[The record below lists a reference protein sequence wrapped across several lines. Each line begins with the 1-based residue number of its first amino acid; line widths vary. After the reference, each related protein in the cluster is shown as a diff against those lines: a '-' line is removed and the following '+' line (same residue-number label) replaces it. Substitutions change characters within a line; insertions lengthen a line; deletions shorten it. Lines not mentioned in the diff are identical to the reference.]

1 MGKPSRLAEEQHRAL
16 ARLKRVPGAR
26 ALYLAGGAAVG
37 WHLGHRL
44 SNDLDLFSL
53 GAKLNLGAIR
63 RAVVAAVE
71 NSEVL
76 ATSDATLRMRVENVP
91 VDLVRYPYP
100 PLEAPKPGP
109 EGFLVA
115 GLADLAAMKLA
126 TVAGR
131 GLRRDFWDV
140 YAIAHHGISLEA
152 AVRAYEK
159 RFGAAE
165 PEVYHLARSLTY
177 FDDAEREEA
186 FPSGLTPA
194 RWRAIRAFFLREAPK
209 LLLR

>member
-1 MGKPSRLAEEQHRAL
+1 LAEEQRRAL
-16 ARLKRVPGAR
+16 ARLKRVPAT
-26 ALYLAGGAAVG
+26 AKLYLAGGAAVG
-37 WHLGHRL
+37 WHVGHRL

-53 GAKLNLGAIR
+53 HARLNLVTLR
-63 RAVVAAVE
+63 RAVVAAVKD
-71 NSEVL
+71 SEVL
-76 ATSDATLRMRVENVP
+76 ATSDATLRMRVANVP

-100 PLEAPKPGP
+100 PLEAPTPGP
-109 EGFLVA
+109 EGFLIA

-126 TVAGR
+126 TIAGR

-140 YAIAHHGISLEA
+140 YALAQQGISLSA
-152 AVRAYEK
+152 AVHAYEE

-186 FPSGLTPA
+186 LPSGLTPA
-194 RWRAIRAFFLREAPK
+194 RWRTIKAFFLREAPK
-209 LLLR
+209 FVRR